1 MSSKSAAN
9 VDGDI
14 TYDLVDAHAH
24 IWPHGAP
31 GAADDLPGMLI
42 LLNSTGMDDIE
53 ATAAFAR
60 SHRRSIAL
68 FVGLHPNS
76 PHPDLDAF
84 DAWLVKNESSVV
96 GLGEIGLDE
105 RADPD
110 HSRKIFLSQ
119 LELASHIRKPVSVHS
134 RGRARDVLD
143 HLSSFDLAVH
153 LHWFQGTEAELV
165 QGMDRGYYF
174 SFGPPLLYSK
184 RMGRLFMKMR
194 LDRLL
199 LETDSP
205 VKYAACFES
214 RASEPFMIASVY
226 FKAAS
231 LLGVSLPE
239 LELLIGRNA
248 YRFLGR
254 RIGPPAPMK

>member
-1 MSSKSAAN
+1 
-9 VDGDI
+9 
-14 TYDLVDAHAH
+14 
-24 IWPHGAP
+24 
-31 GAADDLPGMLI
+31 
-42 LLNSTGMDDIE
+42 MDDIE

-60 SHRRSIAL
+60 SHMGSIAL
-68 FVGLHPNS
+68 FVGLHPNN
-76 PHPDLDAF
+76 PHSNLDAF
-84 DAWLVKNESSVV
+84 DVWLVKNASSVD

-119 LELASHIRKPVSVHS
+119 LELASHLNKPVSVHS
-134 RGRARDVLD
+134 RGRAREVLD
-143 HLSSFDLAVH
+143 VLSSFDLAVH
-153 LHWFQGTEAELV
+153 LHWFQGTEAELME
-165 QGMDRGYYF
+165 GMDRGYYI
-174 SFGPPLLYSK
+174 SFGPPILYSK
-184 RMGRLFMKMR
+184 RMERLFMRIR

-205 VKYAACFES
+205 VEYAACFES
-214 RASEPFMIASVY
+214 RASEPFLIASVY

-239 LELLIGRNA
+239 LEVSIGGNA

-254 RIGPPAPMK
+254 RIGPPSPMK